1 MSENELIDI
10 AQTAIWMTVK
20 LAGPTLVVA
29 LAVGMLIGLVQALTS
44 IQELTL
50 TFVPKLLAVLITLW
64 VTSDAI
70 AAELVTFLQRDLAPL
85 MLGP

>member
-50 TFVPKLLAVLITLW
+50 TFVPKLLAVLVTLW

-70 AAELVTFLQRDLAPL
+70 AAELVTFLKRDLAPL